1 MFVSRGFF
9 TRGSRMNIQ
18 PTVAAGQTKTD
29 ERAATTAA
37 TSAAK
42 ATNTTGTAAAGTN
55 ASADGVEPT
64 REQVNSAVKHL
75 NETMSASSQDLEF
88 SVDEDSKKTIVK
100 LVDRNTHE
108 VLRQMPTKE
117 ALEIAKSL
125 DKAMGKLIDQKA

>member
-1 MFVSRGFF
+1 
-9 TRGSRMNIQ
+9 MNIQ
-18 PTVAAGQTKTD
+18 PTVAAGQTRTD
-29 ERAATTAA
+29 ERAVTTAA

-42 ATNTTGTAAAGTN
+42 ATNTTGTAAKTA
-55 ASADGVEPT
+55 ADGVEPT
-64 REQVNSAVKHL
+64 REQVNSAVKQL

-88 SVDEDSKKTIVK
+88 SVDQDSKKTIVK